1 MDLKQ
6 GRLENPQTFCSQ
18 LRKAYF
24 GACNEPGMEQDVNL
38 KTLFLRNLHASW
50 SFHLRVPA
58 CPRNRTTQ
66 ELRNLAHKACTKQKT
81 ICEKTV
87 KNTKVSVSEHC
98 LELTLDGALQHH
110 SHRHFY
116 RESIPFQAS
125 RGQHNRATS
134 ETAEILRVLKE
145 LLYMKTRKEDKE
157 DEPDIFCLSIR
168 TETNT
173 LSNCHLY
180 EPSTQNTAR
189 HPQTTELTVTS
200 QGDSITQA
208 PQLTTAHPERDST
221 GPHTRYHKHKVPEN
235 AVLTTCLR
243 SELHKT
249 GPHHPSIVTPA
260 RMPTFRGSLVE
271 KGVSRK
277 GVNMEDLIDTGSNLT
292 MI

>member
-1 MDLKQ
+1 M
-6 GRLENPQTFCSQ
+6 
-18 LRKAYF
+18 
-24 GACNEPGMEQDVNL
+24 
-38 KTLFLRNLHASW
+38 
-50 SFHLRVPA
+50 
-58 CPRNRTTQ
+58 TTQ

-81 ICEKTV
+81 IYEKMV
-87 KNTKVSVSEHC
+87 KNPTISVSEHC
-98 LELTLDGALQHH
+98 SELTLEGAPQHH
-110 SHRHFY
+110 SHRLFY

-145 LLYMKTRKEDKE
+145 LLYMKTHKEDKE
-157 DEPDIFCLSIR
+157 DDPDILCLSIR

-208 PQLTTAHPERDST
+208 PQLTAAHPERDST

-249 GPHHPSIVTPA
+249 GPNHPSIVTPA
-260 RMPTFRGSLVE
+260 LMPTFLGSLFE
-271 KGVSRK
+271 KGVGRK
-277 GVNMEDLIDTGSNLT
+277 GVSMEDLIDKGSNLT
-292 MI
+292 HQSH